1 MRQNLQK
8 LNIRLLAIC
17 MAVLLLLCQMPVTQA
32 AEYSGTCGDN
42 LQWSFED
49 GRLIITGSGEMT
61 NYSQQNYAPWYAFR
75 EEILYLSLPVGITS
89 IGVFAFYDCYNLTA
103 VTLPE
108 SVKSVGRLAFSQCG
122 NMVILTLN
130 EGLESIGRSAFS
142 RCQKL
147 QDLRL
152 PNTLKAIGY
161 HAFYRCNGLRYVTV
175 PQSVAE
181 LDSGIFA
188 YCENLVHV
196 EVLAPLETVPEQMF
210 YGCDNLTSV
219 VLPEETTTAEK
230 GAFTGCTK
238 LETVYYPGSEE
249 QAGQLKD
256 QISATEETFGQ
267 YGVIMDTTQI
277 LPPTISDASTNEKG
291 EVVLHD
297 TTILKTDDATISTTT
312 NAVVTGEQPSV
323 STEIT
328 ATVVTQEGWQ
338 QVVDAIQTAQKE
350 QQGQVENGV
359 TAGIVDVNVYVSG
372 TTEVP
377 KDVLATVAG
386 NKVDM
391 TVQTGN
397 GAKYTVA
404 GTVLSQKDITGNL
417 KLDYSV
423 AYLATTEFKELTGVT
438 SYKLTFHH
446 SGDLKTEVMV
456 RFSEK
461 LARKIASLYQTNG
474 KKLELLQS
482 VVIDEEGYAHF
493 YLASVNKDTD
503 YRIGINVPGIDQ
515 SAVIIPEGLHAEYGV
530 TDMVFASDMYVITGR
545 TSSWG
550 VNMTQVTIMLMAV
563 MVVSAVAVGVFMYIR
578 NKKKLAA
585 GYVPDISE
593 EDLEEE

>member
-1 MRQNLQK
+1 MRQNMQK
-8 LNIRLLAIC
+8 LYTRLLAIG
-17 MAVLLLLCQMPVTQA
+17 MVALLLVSQMPVVRA
-32 AEYSGTCGDN
+32 AEYDGACGDN
-42 LQWSFED
+42 LAWSFED
-49 GRLIITGSGEMT
+49 GWLTITGSGDMT
-61 NYSQQNYAPWYAFR
+61 DYSQQNYAPWYSFR
-75 EEILYLSLPVGITS
+75 DEILYLSLPDGITS

-103 VTLPE
+103 VTIPA
-108 SVKSVGRLAFSQCG
+108 SVKSIDRLAFSQCS
-122 NMVILTLN
+122 NIAILTLN

-152 PNTLKAIGY
+152 PNTLKSIGY

-219 VLPEETTTAEK
+219 VLPEETTMAED
-230 GAFTGCTK
+230 GAFTGCTN
-238 LETVYYPGSEE
+238 LETVYFPGSEE
-249 QAGQLKD
+249 RAGQLKD
-256 QISATEETFGQ
+256 QISATEENFGQ

-277 LPPTISDASTNEKG
+277 LSPAISDVSTNEKG
-291 EVVLHD
+291 EVVLQD
-297 TTILKTDDATISTTT
+297 TTISKTDDATISSTT
-312 NAVVTGEQPSV
+312 NSVVTGEQPSV

-328 ATVVTQEGWQ
+328 ATVVTQAGWQ
-338 QVVDAIQTAQKE
+338 QVVNAIQTAQKE
-350 QQGQVENGV
+350 QQGQVENGA
-359 TAGIVDVNVYVSG
+359 TAGTIDVNVYVSG

-377 KDVLATVAG
+377 KDVLETVAG

-391 TVQTGN
+391 TVQTEN
-397 GAKYTVA
+397 GVKYTVA
-404 GTVLSQKDITGNL
+404 GTVLEQNDVTGNL
-417 KLDYSV
+417 TLSYSV
-423 AYLATTEFKELTGVT
+423 AYLATTEYKELSGVA
-438 SYKLTFHH
+438 SYKLTFNN
-446 SGDLKTEVMV
+446 SEELKTEIMV

-461 LARKIASLYQTNG
+461 LARKVASLYQANG
-474 KKLELLQS
+474 KKIELLQS

-515 SAVIIPEGLHAEYGV
+515 STIIVPKGLHAEYGV

-545 TSSWG
+545 QSSWG
-550 VNMTQVTIMLMAV
+550 VNMTQVTIILMAV

-593 EDLEEE
+593 EDLEE